1 MSTIHSP
8 ADLER
13 ANLQYHCTH
22 AELLTVAQYEQ
33 LWDAVLKFWR
43 REWLREEAEWGL
55 VTR

>member
-43 REWLREEAEWGL
+43 REWLREEAE
-55 VTR
+55 